1 MNMLAERWDR
11 FWHQNDVLR
20 VRLTTF
26 RVVFFGLLAFD
37 MWMLMVPRAP
47 RYGVNGFNVSHLPF
61 LDGLLPVPTQAL
73 VTLLYL
79 VGGFLALRVALG
91 IATRRSLQALTFIYG
106 GVYFWSQADSYQHHY
121 LISLVLLICW
131 FLPHE
136 FLHGVDEGHAMP
148 TLTHVRS
155 WAARL
160 IYVEISVVYFYTALT
175 KTTKFW
181 MNGWAVDKIIQTD
194 SMRGFLSFCTGSL
207 GLEESV
213 AYAFTAH
220 TIMLWQYFV
229 AFAFLVPRLR
239 PLACLSGPIFHGL
252 VEVIDLKI
260 GWFSWY
266 MIGLYYILLFPD
278 RWFLA
283 IGRPIGRLLAPFA
296 RLFEWLVRARPIE
309 GGAAIM
315 AAVAA
320 GLVSAALVEA
330 FVPVAGASVTA
341 GVLGALVAFA
351 AWPRADKPVPR
362 PLLRAGLQVAGV
374 AAMVVSLRGS
384 DALFDYHRFWGGD
397 LSRRGDLHGAVAHYE
412 IANAVTSGPARHFQL
427 AELYE
432 QLGRTDDARRAW
444 LEGLAREPDS
454 ERGRRGLARVGVAP

>member
-1 MNMLAERWDR
+1 VRTLAERWDR

-37 MWMLMVPRAP
+37 MWVLMVPHAP
-47 RYGVNGFNVSHLPF
+47 RYGANGFNVSHLPF
-61 LDGLLPVPTQAL
+61 LDAVLPVPTAAL

-91 IATRRSLQALTFIYG
+91 IATRRSVQALTFIYG

-121 LISLVLLICW
+121 LIALVLLICW
-131 FLPHE
+131 FLPHG
-136 FLHGVDEGHAMP
+136 FLHGVDDGDAAP

-175 KTTKFW
+175 KTTKYW
-181 MNGWAVDKIIQTD
+181 MNGWAVDQIIQTD
-194 SMRGFLSFCTGSL
+194 SMRGFLAFTTGSL
-207 GLEESV
+207 GVEETV

-239 PLACLSGPIFHGL
+239 PLACITGPVFHGL
-252 VEVIDLKI
+252 VEVIDLQI

-283 IGRPIGRLLAPFA
+283 IGRPIARLLSPFGRLFA
-296 RLFEWLVRARPIE
+296 WLVRPRPVDVST
-309 GGAAIM
+309 AAM

-320 GLVSAALVEA
+320 GLVSAALVQA
-330 FVPVAGASVTA
+330 FVPVPAASVTA
-341 GVLGALVAFA
+341 GILGGLVAYA
-351 AWPRADKPVPR
+351 AWPSATPR

-374 AAMVVSLRGS
+374 AAMVLSLRGT
-384 DALFDYHRFWGGD
+384 DALYDYHRYWGGD
-397 LSRRGDLHGAVAHYE
+397 LARRGDLDAAVERYE
-412 IANAVTSGPARHFQL
+412 VANALTAGPARHFQL

-432 QLGRTDDARRAW
+432 RLGRVEDARRAW
-444 LEGLAREPDS
+444 LEGLARDPSS